1 MGCDVLP
8 ATVRYSFV
16 TKRRPVFPKTPIII
30 YFHPPS
36 VSRNGSTAIAYVN
49 DMKNVSSSLSGGG
62 GPVAPVKHHHQGGDR
77 GTVEQSHH
85 PHHNP
90 QQQQPPNNH
99 GQGFIMR
106 GV

>member
-1 MGCDVLP
+1 MKFLCHSIMMSAIPFSPL
-8 ATVRYSFV
+8 
-16 TKRRPVFPKTPIII
+16 
-30 YFHPPS
+30 S
-36 VSRNGSTAIAYVN
+36 VSRNGPTAIAYVN
-49 DMKNVSSSLSGGG
+49 DMKNVSSLGGGG